1 MTLMWNFWV
10 PVCARCPS
18 SCRWAPPKR
27 ALPIHLPHAL
37 QTFLSVAQIPSQPSP
52 PHTEQPQGS
61 QPFLIQEMLQA
72 LISPQPSPGSPQQ
85 FPACLELGSPALGP
99 VLRMWPPQ
107 GRAEGRRT
115 SLTLLATL
123 CAMHPGVPLAFLA
136 TRANCWFMVTLLATK
151 TPRSF
156 SSELLSS
163 STVLSLH

>member
-1 MTLMWNFWV
+1 MGASLQEGAGEGCACFAACSRASGLCLCFSTASDRATGFGGEQSEWVVSICRGDSPTSLGSLFQGSATFKVRTFFLVFKRNFRV

-72 LISPQPSPGSPQQ
+72 PISP
-85 FPACLELGSPALGP
+85 
-99 VLRMWPPQ
+99 
-107 GRAEGRRT
+107 
-115 SLTLLATL
+115 
-123 CAMHPGVPLAFLA
+123 
-136 TRANCWFMVTLLATK
+136 
-151 TPRSF
+151 
-156 SSELLSS
+156 
-163 STVLSLH
+163 